1 MDIFIT
7 IWLLCRLAGSARRNQ
22 IRMLTRHPPSKDKTH
37 GSGDRLLAVL
47 ALFTAAQTQWT
58 VEAAAEKLGVS
69 TTTTYRYF
77 KKLTKAGLISPVA
90 GAGYTLGPAIIQM
103 DRLIQASDPVLNGA
117 RGVMIDLVGHAVE
130 GSTAL
135 LCRLFH
141 DRVMCVHQIMG
152 RGPQEPVS
160 YERGRLMPL
169 YRGATSKIIL
179 AHLPPRTLKAL
190 FAHHA
195 EEIADA
201 DLGASFAEFRRGLAA
216 IRRAGVSVSRGEI
229 DPGRVGVAAPIFDQD
244 RAVLGSL
251 SLALPAAHADSALLE
266 RLAPLTVAGAREIE
280 RTMSLGSAQGRP
292 SPARLKIAKS
302 R

>member
-1 MDIFIT
+1 MP
-7 IWLLCRLAGSARRNQ
+7 NQ
-22 IRMLTRHPPSKDKTH
+22 RPIAPSQGPAH

-47 ALFTAAQTQWT
+47 ALFTAEQTRWT
-58 VEAAAEKLGVS
+58 VDAAADQLAVS

-77 KKLTKAGLISPVA
+77 KKLTKAGLISPVS

-103 DRLIQASDPVLNGA
+103 DRLIQSSDPMLDGA
-117 RGVMIDLVGHAVE
+117 RDVMIELVRHAPE
-130 GSTAL
+130 GSTVL

-190 FAHHA
+190 FAHHTD
-195 EEIADA
+195 EIADA
-201 DLGASFAEFRRGLAA
+201 GLGAGWEEFRRGLAA
-216 IRRAGVSVSRGEI
+216 IRRAGVTVSRGEI
-229 DPGRVGVAAPIFDQD
+229 DPGRVGVAAPIFDRD

-251 SLALPAAHADSALLE
+251 SLALPAAHADEPLVR

-280 RTMSLGSAQGRP
+280 RTMNSTAAPDQP
-292 SPARLKIAKS
+292 SPARVKIAKS
-302 R
+302 RYSGTIGRTP

>member
-1 MDIFIT
+1 MLD
-7 IWLLCRLAGSARRNQ
+7 RRPLA
-22 IRMLTRHPPSKDKTH
+22 PSESRTH

-58 VEAAAEKLGVS
+58 VDAAAEKLGVS
-69 TTTTYRYF
+69 ATTTYRYF
-77 KKLTKAGLISPVA
+77 KKLTKAGLISPVS

-103 DRLIQASDPVLNGA
+103 DRLIQSSDPMLNGA
-117 RGVMIDLVGHAVE
+117 RAEMIDLVGGAAE
-130 GSTAL
+130 GSTVL

-152 RGPQEPVS
+152 RGPQQPVS

-179 AHLPPRTLKAL
+179 AHLPSRTLKAL
-190 FAHHA
+190 FAHDA
-195 EEIADA
+195 AEIADA
-201 DLGASFAEFRRGLAA
+201 GLGERWEEFRRGLAA
-216 IRRAGVSVSRGEI
+216 IRRAGVIVSRSEI
-229 DPGRVGVAAPIFDQD
+229 DPGRIGVAAPIFDKD

-251 SLALPAAHADSALLE
+251 SLALPAAHAGETLVR
-266 RLAPLTVAGAREIE
+266 RLVPLTVAGAREIE
-280 RTMSLGSAQGRP
+280 RTMNSGSTRSQP
-292 SPARLKIAKS
+292 SPARVKIARS

>member
-1 MDIFIT
+1 M
-7 IWLLCRLAGSARRNQ
+7 LSRR
-22 IRMLTRHPPSKDKTH
+22 PPSEDKTN

-58 VEAAAEKLGVS
+58 VEAAAEALGVS

-103 DRLIQASDPVLNGA
+103 DRLIQANDPVLNGA
-117 RGVMIDLVGHAVE
+117 RGVMIDLVGAATE
-130 GSTAL
+130 GSTVL

-141 DRVMCVHQIMG
+141 DRVMCIHQIMG
-152 RGPQEPVS
+152 RGPQQPVS

-190 FAHHA
+190 FAHDA
-195 EEIADA
+195 GEIVDA
-201 DLGASFAEFRRGLAA
+201 GLGASWEEFRRGLAA

-229 DPGRVGVAAPIFDQD
+229 DPGRVGVAAPIFDRE

-251 SLALPAAHADSALLE
+251 SLALPAALADETLVK

-280 RTMSLGSAQGRP
+280 RTMNAGSAPRQP
-292 SPARLKIAKS
+292 SPARVKIARS

>member
-1 MDIFIT
+1 MPD
-7 IWLLCRLAGSARRNQ
+7 
-22 IRMLTRHPPSKDKTH
+22 RHPAANTESKGH
-37 GSGDRLLAVL
+37 GSGDRLLGVL
-47 ALFTAAQTQWT
+47 GLFSAEQTCWT
-58 VEAAAEKLGVS
+58 VEAAAEQLGVS

-103 DRLIQASDPVLNGA
+103 DRLIQAGDPMLNGA
-117 RGVMIDLVGHAVE
+117 RGVMLELAGAAAE
-130 GSTAL
+130 GSTVL

-141 DRVMCVHQIMG
+141 DRVMCVHQIMT

-160 YERGRLMPL
+160 YERGRLLPL

-179 AHLPPRTLKAL
+179 AHLRPRTLKAL
-190 FAHHA
+190 FAHH
-195 EEIADA
+195 EGEIAEA
-201 DLGASFAEFRRGLAA
+201 GLGAGFAEFRRGLAA

-229 DPGRVGVAAPIFDQD
+229 DPGRIGVAAPIFDKD

-251 SLALPAAHADSALLE
+251 SVALPAAHTDDALVR

-280 RTMSLGSAQGRP
+280 RTMHNGSGLSQP
-292 SPARLKIAKS
+292 SPARVKIVKS
-302 R
+302 S

>member
-1 MDIFIT
+1 M
-7 IWLLCRLAGSARRNQ
+7 LNRRASSEN
-22 IRMLTRHPPSKDKTH
+22 IPH

-47 ALFTAAQTQWT
+47 GLFTAERTQWS
-58 VEAAAEKLGVS
+58 VEAAAERLAVS

-90 GAGYTLGPAIIQM
+90 GAGYTLGPAIVQM
-103 DRLIQASDPVLNGA
+103 DRLIQSSDPMLRGA
-117 RGVMIDLVGHAVE
+117 RAVMIDLVSHAAE
-130 GSTAL
+130 GSTVL

-179 AHLPPRTLKAL
+179 AHLPPRTLKTL
-190 FAHHA
+190 FAHDA
-195 EEIADA
+195 AEIAA
-201 DLGASFAEFRRGLAA
+201 AGLGAGWEEFRRGLAA

-229 DPGRVGVAAPIFDQD
+229 DAGRVGVAAPLFDKE

-251 SLALPAAHADSALLE
+251 SVALPAQHADDALVE
-266 RLAPLTVAGAREIE
+266 RLVPLTVAGAREIE
-280 RTMSLGSAQGRP
+280 RTMNSASGLGQP
-292 SPARLKIAKS
+292 SPARVKITRPRHAFG
-302 R
+302 RTP

>member
-1 MDIFIT
+1 
-7 IWLLCRLAGSARRNQ
+7 
-22 IRMLTRHPPSKDKTH
+22 MLNRQPVASTEISPH

-47 ALFTAAQTQWT
+47 GLFTAAQTQWT
-58 VEAAAEKLGVS
+58 VDAAAEKLAVS

-77 KKLTKAGLISPVA
+77 KKLTKAGLISPVS

-103 DRLIQASDPVLNGA
+103 DRLIQASDPMLSGA
-117 RGVMIDLVGHAVE
+117 RSVMIELAGTAPE
-130 GSTAL
+130 GSTVL

-152 RGPQEPVS
+152 RGPQQPVS

-179 AHLPPRTLKAL
+179 AHLPARTLKAL
-190 FAHHA
+190 LAHHA
-195 EEIADA
+195 GEIAGA
-201 DLGASFAEFRRGLAA
+201 GLGAGWEEFRRGLAA
-216 IRRAGVSVSRGEI
+216 IRRAGVTVSRGEI
-229 DPGRVGVAAPIFDQD
+229 DPGRVGVAAPIFDKD

-251 SLALPAAHADSALLE
+251 SLALPAALADETLIG

-280 RTMSLGSAQGRP
+280 RTMNSGSGLGQP
-292 SPARLKIAKS
+292 SPARLKIARS

>member
-1 MDIFIT
+1 M
-7 IWLLCRLAGSARRNQ
+7 LNRHPAGSTEAR
-22 IRMLTRHPPSKDKTH
+22 PH

-47 ALFTAAQTQWT
+47 ALFSAAQTRWS
-58 VEAAAEKLGVS
+58 VEAAAESLGVS

-103 DRLIQASDPVLNGA
+103 DRLIQSSDPMLEGA
-117 RGVMIDLVGHAVE
+117 RAVMIDLVRHAAE
-130 GSTAL
+130 GSTVL

-179 AHLPPRTLKAL
+179 AHLPPRALKAL
-190 FAHHA
+190 FAHDAA
-195 EEIADA
+195 EIMAA
-201 DLGASFAEFRRGLAA
+201 GLGAGWEEFRRGLAA
-216 IRRAGVSVSRGEI
+216 IRRAGVSISHGEI
-229 DPGRVGVAAPIFDQD
+229 DAGRVGVAAPIFDNN

-251 SLALPAAHADSALLE
+251 SLALPAQHVDDTQVE

-280 RTMSLGSAQGRP
+280 RTMNSASGLRQP
-292 SPARLKIAKS
+292 SPARVKITRPRHAFG
-302 R
+302 RTP

>member
-1 MDIFIT
+1 
-7 IWLLCRLAGSARRNQ
+7 
-22 IRMLTRHPPSKDKTH
+22 MLNRHPASEDRAH
-37 GSGDRLLAVL
+37 GSGDRLLGVL
-47 ALFTAAQTQWT
+47 ALFTAAQTRWT
-58 VEAAAEKLGVS
+58 VEAAAEQLGVS

-77 KKLTKAGLISPVA
+77 KKLTRAGLITPVS

-103 DRLIQASDPVLNGA
+103 DRLIQSGDPMLNGA
-117 RGVMIDLVGHAVE
+117 RSVMIELAGQAAE
-130 GSTAL
+130 GSTVL

-141 DRVMCVHQIMG
+141 DRVMCVHQIMS

-179 AHLPPRTLKAL
+179 AHLRPRTVKAL
-190 FAHHA
+190 FVHDAG
-195 EEIADA
+195 EIALA
-201 DLGASFAEFRRGLAA
+201 ELGGSFEEFRHNLAT
-216 IRRAGVSVSRGEI
+216 IRRDGVTVSRGEI
-229 DPGRVGVAAPIFDQD
+229 DPGRVGVAAPIFDTD

-251 SLALPAAHADSALLE
+251 SVALPAAHADETLVR

-280 RTMSLGSAQGRP
+280 RTMNAGSGQRQP
-292 SPARLKIAKS
+292 SRARVKIARS

>member
-1 MDIFIT
+1 
-7 IWLLCRLAGSARRNQ
+7 
-22 IRMLTRHPPSKDKTH
+22 MLNRHRVAPSESRAH

-47 ALFTAAQTQWT
+47 ALFTAEQTQWT
-58 VEAAAEKLGVS
+58 VDAAAENLGVS

-77 KKLTKAGLISPVA
+77 KKLTKAGLISPVS
-90 GAGYTLGPAIIQM
+90 GAGYMLGPAIIQM
-103 DRLIQASDPVLNGA
+103 DRQIQSSDPMLKGA
-117 RGVMIDLVGHAVE
+117 RGVMIDLVGYAPE
-130 GSTAL
+130 GSTVL

-179 AHLPPRTLKAL
+179 AHLPARTLKAL
-190 FAHHA
+190 LAHDA
-195 EEIADA
+195 GEIADA
-201 DLGASFAEFRRGLAA
+201 GLGTSWEEFRRGLAV
-216 IRRAGVSVSRGEI
+216 IRRAGVTVSRGEI
-229 DPGRVGVAAPIFDQD
+229 DPGRVGVAAPIFDKD

-251 SLALPAAHADSALLE
+251 SLALPATHADETLIE
-266 RLAPLTVAGAREIE
+266 RLAASTVAGAREIE
-280 RTMSLGSAQGRP
+280 RAMNSGSALSQP
-292 SPARLKIAKS
+292 SSARVKIARS